1 MSECPSADEV
11 VIEAGTLQ
19 MNLSPS
25 PRINPHPV
33 HPWFTEPHHSVM
45 LLPPCL
51 FHYLLWTL
59 RNLVVAILYV
69 TPRNVSRDL
78 APSSPPNL
86 ISSSRGAAR
95 KKKKNEGEEEREG
108 GGGTAGEYGN
118 KLPKG

>member
-1 MSECPSADEV
+1 MKISSEKVEREETTNEVSECPSADEV

-51 FHYLLWTL
+51 FHYLL
-59 RNLVVAILYV
+59 
-69 TPRNVSRDL
+69 
-78 APSSPPNL
+78 
-86 ISSSRGAAR
+86 
-95 KKKKNEGEEEREG
+95 
-108 GGGTAGEYGN
+108 
-118 KLPKG
+118 